1 MNKKAKSCQNA
12 QSTGRVSRRPL
23 DVVGSLKFVQIKPV
37 LDGKLLVKRLYT
49 TIGIR
54 GRSGLVA

>member
-1 MNKKAKSCQNA
+1 MNKKAKSFQNA

-23 DVVGSLKFVQIKPV
+23 DVGSLKFVQIKPV